1 MDYNDGIALA
11 IALDFFMGDAFF
23 RALDQHREQKNQVA
37 VQHFFVA
44 EQDKR
49 QVVQDQMEGRRQV
62 QRNQRRDRAR
72 LDIQLRNIMRVI
84 EQHILEESAEFTGRI
99 TQMDLQYPAH
109 CLWCNLEF
117 GQ

>member
-49 QVVQDQMEGRRQV
+49 QVVQDQMGRQETGAA
-62 QRNQRRDRAR
+62 QSNA
-72 LDIQLRNIMRVI
+72 VI
-84 EQHILEESAEFTGRI
+84 APGSIFSYAT
-99 TQMDLQYPAH
+99 
-109 CLWCNLEF
+109 
-117 GQ
+117 